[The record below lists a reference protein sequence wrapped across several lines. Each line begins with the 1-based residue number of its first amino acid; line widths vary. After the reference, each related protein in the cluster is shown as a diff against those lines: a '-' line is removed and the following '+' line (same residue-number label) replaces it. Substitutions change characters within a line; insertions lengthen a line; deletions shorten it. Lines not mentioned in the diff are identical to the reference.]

1 MLIGKLRDRALSSPH
16 HQLQSQ
22 APESIIIRPKNG
34 LLWNFLFPC
43 YLLFPA
49 SILAHGSGGSS
60 SRSTMGCHMT
70 TGAQGARQQ
79 APGNP
84 SVKVHKSGG
93 GGGCSR
99 EPLPPR
105 EGCAQTYLDLLMA
118 RLSFFSSCRMRPMA
132 ALYLAAVSLCTSS
145 LLVLVC
151 SASMTFQTTAEASLV
166 KLIIYSLK

>member
-22 APESIIIRPKNG
+22 APESIIIRPNNG

-43 YLLFPA
+43 HLLFPA
-49 SILAHGSGGSS
+49 GILAHGSGSSS

-70 TGAQGARQQ
+70 TGAQGTRQQ

-84 SVKVHKSGG
+84 SVKVHKRGSR
-93 GGGCSR
+93 CSR
-99 EPLPPR
+99 EPLPPK

-118 RLSFFSSCRMRPMA
+118 RLSFFSSCRIRPMA

-166 KLIIYSLK
+166 KLIIHSLK